1 MDWVNSKEPNETCL
15 KACHKKNEI
24 RKPVE
29 GYEDRYEISNFGR
42 LYSKKTKRFLT
53 GKINSSGYLQF
64 TLTVGKIEKNFYA
77 HRLVA
82 KHFILNDKLLKEVN
96 HIDGNKLNNVHTNL
110 EWVSRTKNYRH
121 AVSSGLIIRDEKGK
135 FLRQL

>member
-96 HIDGNKLNNVHTNL
+96 HIDGNKLNNVYTNL
-110 EWVSRTKNYRH
+110 EWISRTKNYRH

>member
-1 MDWVNSKEPNETCL
+1 MSQ
-15 KACHKKNEI
+15 KNEI

-64 TLTVGKIEKNFYA
+64 TLTVGKIEK
-77 HRLVA
+77 
-82 KHFILNDKLLKEVN
+82 
-96 HIDGNKLNNVHTNL
+96 
-110 EWVSRTKNYRH
+110 
-121 AVSSGLIIRDEKGK
+121 K
-135 FLRQL
+135 FLRTSFSSETFYTKR

>member
-1 MDWVNSKEPNETCL
+1 MSQ
-15 KACHKKNEI
+15 KNEI
-24 RKPVE
+24 QKPVE

-82 KHFILNDKLLKEVN
+82 KHFILNNKLLKEVN
-96 HIDGNKLNNVHTNL
+96 HIDGNKLNNVYTNL
-110 EWVSRTKNYRH
+110 EWISRTKNYRH